1 MGNMFEPVTKCHGL
15 ALASVGAFFVVED
28 NSGRNP
34 TKRREYSIKI
44 NSMGGITL
52 EDNKNDYYVNV
63 FNIELNQYD
72 FHIKLGRK
80 KLRDTD
86 HQEED
91 FDLTLT
97 TSPLFIKE
105 FATKMLLA
113 VEFYEKSYMPIQF
126 KEIVQVESKGQEN
139 ERP

>member
-1 MGNMFEPVTKCHGL
+1 
-15 ALASVGAFFVVED
+15 
-28 NSGRNP
+28 
-34 TKRREYSIKI
+34 
-44 NSMGGITL
+44 MGGITL

>member
-1 MGNMFEPVTKCHGL
+1 M
-15 ALASVGAFFVVED
+15 
-28 NSGRNP
+28 
-34 TKRREYSIKI
+34 
-44 NSMGGITL
+44 

-91 FDLTLT
+91 IDLTLT
-97 TSPLFIKE
+97 ASPLLIKE

-113 VEFYEKSYMPIQF
+113 VEFYEKSYMPIPF
-126 KEIVQVESKGQEN
+126 KEIVQVESEGQEN
-139 ERP
+139 E

>member
-1 MGNMFEPVTKCHGL
+1 M
-15 ALASVGAFFVVED
+15 
-28 NSGRNP
+28 
-34 TKRREYSIKI
+34 
-44 NSMGGITL
+44 

-80 KLRDTD
+80 KLRDTN

-91 FDLTLT
+91 IDLTLT
-97 TSPLFIKE
+97 ASPLFIKE

-113 VEFYEKSYMPIQF
+113 VEFYEESYMPIPF
-126 KEIVQVESKGQEN
+126 KEIVQVESKG
-139 ERP
+139 